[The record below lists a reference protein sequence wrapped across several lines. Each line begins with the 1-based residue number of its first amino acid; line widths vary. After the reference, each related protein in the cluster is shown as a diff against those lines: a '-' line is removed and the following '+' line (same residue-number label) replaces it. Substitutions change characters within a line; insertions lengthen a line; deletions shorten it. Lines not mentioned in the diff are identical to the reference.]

1 MSNPPGISLSKP
13 KTFAIVGTMSI
24 LSPFSWEKTWSWTTT
39 PLGPKINENISL
51 KNEIRNALFNELIK
65 ETKISTNDQLLDAI
79 INSY

>member
-1 MSNPPGISLSKP
+1 MSTLIKKISNIIAKNND
-13 KTFAIVGTMSI
+13 I
-24 LSPFSWEKTWSWTTT
+24 
-39 PLGPKINENISL
+39 INENIPL